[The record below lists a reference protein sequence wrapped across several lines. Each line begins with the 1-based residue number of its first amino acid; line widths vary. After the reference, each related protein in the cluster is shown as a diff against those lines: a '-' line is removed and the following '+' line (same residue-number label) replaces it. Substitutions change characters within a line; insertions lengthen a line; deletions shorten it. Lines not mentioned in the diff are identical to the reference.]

1 MSSELGDERGNRLVE
16 LRGGDDAPDEPDRE
30 RLLGTDT
37 TAAHDDV
44 LRPTHP
50 DEPREPLGPAGAGDH
65 PDRRLWESELHV
77 LCRDAEVAGE
87 RELQPDTEHVTVQ
100 PRDHG
105 LGTALGSGDVLREL
119 RDRPRAC
126 LEEPG
131 DVTARGERVAGSGEN
146 DEPHRRVRVEL
157 VNESTNRLLLYYQI
171 DYTLDRGADKL
182 DRGAA
187 ALDPHSAPE
196 REPSYLHV
204 AYRRENPTTQ
214 KRDFVIFEGLRGPG
228 RFLGSVVGIRVRQ
241 DELFAWYGEGEV
253 KMFFDGEGPLPTICG
268 TGLEDYVGTA
278 WAMGPHQTPH
288 AGVPFEIRDPAR
300 PDRRMPD
307 LTGFYRWHLA
317 DPIVFR
323 ESLRVTIQQI
333 GAVFVLPGEEAKR
346 AAIDAGHPVAGTGWR
361 RSQGAFPA
369 DWAIAERSD
378 DYCAAAFAYCRTPQ
392 AVRRYASEEATA
404 QVERLPYEQ
413 ASPAEAALDFVGAA
427 IGQG

>member
-1 MSSELGDERGNRLVE
+1 MVWSDPSRIDLSLESRSVSFENPTGARAA
-16 LRGGDDAPDEPDRE
+16 GG
-30 RLLGTDT
+30 
-37 TAAHDDV
+37 AAHGG
-44 LRPTHP
+44 RKGAPF
-50 DEPREPLGPAGAGDH
+50 RELA
-65 PDRRLWESELHV
+65 
-77 LCRDAEVAGE
+77 AGE
-87 RELQPDTEHVTVQ
+87 RVVLADLEGPGTIRHVWLTIPPAPPERMRAV
-100 PRDHG
+100 RLEVFYDG
-105 LGTALGSGDVLREL
+105 LDVPSISVPVVDFFGAPLGRPVPLVTALSAIQEG
-119 RDRPRAC
+119 
-126 LEEPG
+126 
-131 DVTARGERVAGSGEN
+131 RGFNAYYPMPFE
-146 DEPHRRVRVEL
+146 RRVRVEL